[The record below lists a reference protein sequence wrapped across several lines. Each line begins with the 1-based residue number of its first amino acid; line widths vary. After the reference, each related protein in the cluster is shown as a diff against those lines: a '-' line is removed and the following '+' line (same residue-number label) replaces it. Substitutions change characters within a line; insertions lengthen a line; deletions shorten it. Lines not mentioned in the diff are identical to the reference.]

1 MRPVFEGLIAKAKD
15 SSLSDA
21 DLIAAIEKAKKDL
34 PEVFGK
40 MDHDAL
46 GRVIEEAMAS
56 AVVTGAVRG
65 SLRRPGTR
73 QDKGV
78 AA

>member
-1 MRPVFEGLIAKAKD
+1 M
-15 SSLSDA
+15 
-21 DLIAAIEKAKKDL
+21 